1 MTDQNIIH
9 SILQDTTDI
18 ISAQQSQVSEH
29 YTTPPES
36 SDDMHRQVSEEDELL
51 PLRKKTRINVHLF
64 PDNQSTNENMIELT
78 SVNKNRSP
86 PRKRKNLA
94 QLNFKMQ
101 DQTSSAVDRVPACLC
116 LCEYNQQTKNHIST
130 VNPSKERAN
139 NEATNINRKCS
150 EASVFIARERLCS
163 VDYEKCT
170 SQPVIIVT
178 K

>member
-64 PDNQSTNENMIELT
+64 PDNQSTNENMNELT
-78 SVNKNRSP
+78 SINKNRSP

-94 QLNFKMQ
+94 QLNFNMR
-101 DQTSSAVDRVPACLC
+101 DQTSSAVD
-116 LCEYNQQTKNHIST
+116 TDTS
-130 VNPSKERAN
+130 NPQLSEKEPFK
-139 NEATNINRKCS
+139 TMIGFKVLRKCFIKYQPKK
-150 EASVFIARERLCS
+150 EVLISVRWCPMYPNSPQNLI
-163 VDYEKCT
+163 
-170 SQPVIIVT
+170 
-178 K
+178 

>member
-36 SDDMHRQVSEEDELL
+36 SDDMHRQVSEEDDLL
-51 PLRKKTRINVHLF
+51 PLRKKTRTNVHLF

-101 DQTSSAVDRVPACLC
+101 DQTSSAVD
-116 LCEYNQQTKNHIST
+116 TDTS
-130 VNPSKERAN
+130 NPQLSETEPFKTMN
-139 NEATNINRKCS
+139 GFKVLRKC
-150 EASVFIARERLCS
+150 FIKYQPKKE
-163 VDYEKCT
+163 VTYT
-170 SQPVIIVT
+170 SPLVP
-178 K
+178 